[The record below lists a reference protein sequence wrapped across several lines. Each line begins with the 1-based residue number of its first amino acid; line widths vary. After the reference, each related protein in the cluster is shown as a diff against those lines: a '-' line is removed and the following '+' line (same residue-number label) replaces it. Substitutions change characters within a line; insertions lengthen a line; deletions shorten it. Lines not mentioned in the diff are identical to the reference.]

1 MKQKLKPATEQD
13 SESLLLVA
21 LWLGKLFTSSFY
33 PQSKL
38 VALEM
43 IQKISQHL
51 PFQLRLNL
59 VLPLVQQ
66 AFTTTGTDEV
76 NVKCSSTPKIKAK
89 ALDVML
95 GLFRD
100 L

>member
-1 MKQKLKPATEQD
+1 MNQRLKPRTSQD

-38 VALEM
+38 VAFEM

-51 PFQLRLNL
+51 PFQVRLNL

-66 AFTTTGTDEV
+66 AFTTTGADEV
-76 NVKCSSTPKIKAK
+76 AVKCSSTSKIKAK
-89 ALDVML
+89 ALEVML
-95 GLFRD
+95 GLF
-100 L
+100 